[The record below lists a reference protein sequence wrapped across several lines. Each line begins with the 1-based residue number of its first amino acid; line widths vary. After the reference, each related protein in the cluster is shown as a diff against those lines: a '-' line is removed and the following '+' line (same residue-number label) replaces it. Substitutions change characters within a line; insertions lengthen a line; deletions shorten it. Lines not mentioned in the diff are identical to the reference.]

1 MIGSTRQVRVHAYAA
16 PVDMRKGFEGLGAI
30 VRQECGRDLLEGDL
44 FLFVS
49 RRRHRAKVLFFDGTG
64 LCLFVKRLSRGR
76 FAALW
81 RDGTDRT
88 IALTTTELQ
97 LFLEGSALVGRVEL
111 SPRAIEQIDLV
122 TRVASS

>member
-1 MIGSTRQVRVHAYAA
+1 MIGSTRQVHVHAYAA
-16 PVDMRKGFEGLGAI
+16 PVDLRKGFEGLGAI

-49 RRRHRAKVLFFDGTG
+49 RKRRRAKVLYFDGTG
-64 LCLFVKRLSRGR
+64 LCLFVKRLARGR

-81 RDGTDRT
+81 RAGTERT
-88 IALTTTELQ
+88 VALTTTELQ
-97 LFLEGSALVGRVEL
+97 LFLEGSTLVGRVEL

-122 TRVASS
+122 TRIGVS